1 MLCGKFLFHF
11 LFGFLDFVR
20 YHLLLASNWSP
31 VAGWSLW
38 LVDVSSTGW
47 N

>member
-1 MLCGKFLFHF
+1 MAAPKEPLKISACSDMFAGSA
-11 LFGFLDFVR
+11 G
-20 YHLLLASNWSP
+20 YWSP
-31 VAGWSLW
+31 VAGWSGG